1 MPRGFTD
8 HPLSR
13 KVKASRILS
22 LKGISRSYA
31 IGTQVQELSKEENLQ
46 DYEIHFLWVGCQ
58 RHQCPLNPTNICILH
73 LLDFFSL
80 KFYK

>member
-22 LKGISRSYA
+22 LKGISRFYA

-46 DYEIHFLWVGCQ
+46 DCEIHFL
-58 RHQCPLNPTNICILH
+58 
-73 LLDFFSL
+73 
-80 KFYK
+80 